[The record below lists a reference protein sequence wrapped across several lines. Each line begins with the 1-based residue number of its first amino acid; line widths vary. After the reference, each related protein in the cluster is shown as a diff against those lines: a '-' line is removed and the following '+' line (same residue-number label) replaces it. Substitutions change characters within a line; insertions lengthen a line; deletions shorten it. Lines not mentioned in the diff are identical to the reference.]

1 MVRGD
6 KICGRHGNKGVISRI
21 CF

>member
-1 MVRGD
+1 M
-6 KICGRHGNKGVISRI
+6 CERHGNKGVISRI